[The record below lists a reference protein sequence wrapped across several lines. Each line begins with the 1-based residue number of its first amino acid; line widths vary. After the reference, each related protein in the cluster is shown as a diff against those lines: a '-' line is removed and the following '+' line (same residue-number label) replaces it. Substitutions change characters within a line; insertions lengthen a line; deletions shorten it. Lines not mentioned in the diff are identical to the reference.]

1 MGSFKPDCT
10 SLRLSQIF
18 VVWAL
23 FHGWSVCHICDLV
36 NGEQAEG
43 KLEAAIRSKSSKI
56 DANGGSN
63 E

>member
-1 MGSFKPDCT
+1 M
-10 SLRLSQIF
+10 
-18 VVWAL
+18 VWAL